1 MRRIGFAVV
10 LAVSVIL
17 ASLAAEAQQQVEK
30 VHRVGFLGI
39 TPPTDDPDGRTDHF
53 LQEADATAAAIFVL
67 EADMNIVAALFF
79 TLLFLPVGSDAQ
91 QVTRVPRV
99 GWMWTGSA
107 STPSPYLDA
116 FRRGMRDLGYVEG
129 QSFILG
135 SARGKHV
142 STARIRSPL
151 KREQV
156 PSDPHDPDRDVHAP
170 RPVAR
175 RSRHEPGPP
184 RREHYRA
191 HPRR

>member
-1 MRRIGFAVV
+1 
-10 LAVSVIL
+10 
-17 ASLAAEAQQQVEK
+17 
-30 VHRVGFLGI
+30 
-39 TPPTDDPDGRTDHF
+39 
-53 LQEADATAAAIFVL
+53 
-67 EADMNIVAALFF
+67 
-79 TLLFLPVGSDAQ
+79 
-91 QVTRVPRV
+91 
-99 GWMWTGSA
+99 
-107 STPSPYLDA
+107 
-116 FRRGMRDLGYVEG
+116 MRDLGYVEG

-191 HPRR
+191 HPRRWGAGWPASSSSCWRRQCRRSPALPYFWA